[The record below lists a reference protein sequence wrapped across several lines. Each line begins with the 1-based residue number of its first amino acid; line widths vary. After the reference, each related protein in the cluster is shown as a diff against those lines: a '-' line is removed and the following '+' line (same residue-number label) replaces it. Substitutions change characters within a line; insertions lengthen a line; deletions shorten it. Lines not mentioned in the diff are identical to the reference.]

1 MCDLAKVFM
10 IAAGYVSFSMHDVHS
25 GRTFQADADLEA
37 KCLQDILGEWLVG
50 VHVSGSKVEP
60 VGCWRWV
67 HTEKKAAT
75 TVGNLCGKLCK
86 QH

>member
-1 MCDLAKVFM
+1 M

-60 VGCWRWV
+60 VGC
-67 HTEKKAAT
+67 
-75 TVGNLCGKLCK
+75 
-86 QH
+86 